1 MRSLDQSTNFI
12 AYFDYSLNTTICG
25 DSDKTICPGPN
36 NQTCC
41 DNHQGIT
48 EINYY
53 NQDAIPTNS
62 TNPAALSSYYAAGDY
77 ISTSSSSSSTSPSS
91 ASPSS
96 ASPSS
101 KASHSANPSSSP
113 ASGLSGG
120 SKAGIGIGV
129 ALGAVSVAAAL
140 LYLFYRH
147 KQNSRGQHGQGD
159 GHRELEHMLSDVKQ
173 SGRTDLD
180 SVHMSDTSQRPYEM
194 PS

>member
-1 MRSLDQSTNFI
+1 MHPLDQSANFI
-12 AYFDYSLNTTICG
+12 AYFDYSLNTTICD

-36 NQTCC
+36 NQSCC

-53 NQDAIPTNS
+53 NQDAIPTNT
-62 TNPAALSSYYAAGDY
+62 TNLAALSSYYAAGDY
-77 ISTSSSSSSTSPSS
+77 SSTFSSSSSSSTSPSS
-91 ASPSS
+91 ASPSLK
-96 ASPSS
+96 ASPSA
-101 KASHSANPSSSP
+101 KPSSSP

-129 ALGAVSVAAAL
+129 ALGAVAVAAAL

-147 KQNSRGQHGQGD
+147 KQNIRAQHGQGH

-173 SGRTDLD
+173 
-180 SVHMSDTSQRPYEM
+180 
-194 PS
+194 